1 MIRLLMNTSPASLV
15 ADPSPRPRWAEIDT
29 VLLDMDGTLLDLQF
43 DNFFWMQLV
52 PERFAL
58 RHSLTIDAA
67 RAALT
72 PKFTALHGTLNW
84 YCTDFWSRE
93 LDLDIAA
100 MKREMRE
107 QVRYLPGAE
116 TFLSEV
122 RTRGLRTVL
131 LTNAHRDSL
140 TIKSQQTDL
149 ARHFDM
155 LVSSHDYGAPKETP
169 EFWARA
175 QEQVGFDPGRSLFVD
190 DSVSVLR
197 AARAFGIAQ
206 IFAISRPDSQAER
219 RHVTEFPAVDAIIDL
234 LDD

>member
-1 MIRLLMNTSPASLV
+1 MNTSPASLV
-15 ADPSPRPRWAEIDT
+15 ADPLPRPRWAEIDT

-52 PERFAL
+52 PERFAV

-67 RAALT
+67 RQTLT
-72 PKFTALHGTLNW
+72 PKFAALHGTLNW

-93 LDLDIAA
+93 LGLDLAA

-107 QVRYLPGAE
+107 HVRYLPGAE
-116 TFLSEV
+116 AFLCAV
-122 RTRGLRTVL
+122 RARGLRTVL

-140 TIKSQQTDL
+140 AVKAEQTDL

-155 LVSSHDYGAPKETP
+155 LVSSHEYGTPKETP
-169 EFWARA
+169 EFWTRA

-190 DSVSVLR
+190 DSLSVLR

-219 RHVTEFPAVDAIIDL
+219 RHVTEFAAVDAIVDL